1 MNYQVDIPEPPPIN
15 RGEQV
20 TEKLIIYLESIKE
33 KAPLY
38 TISFNNIILPSKN
51 SIDEIIQII
60 RLRDQYGFKKYGQHL
75 MTGDQRDT
83 INDALQEF
91 GDLIQYI
98 FKAKLNN
105 EDLSA
110 LKNYLPILNVLIN
123 S

>member
-1 MNYQVDIPEPPPIN
+1 MDYPVNVPEPPPIN
-15 RGEQV
+15 QGEPV

-33 KAPLY
+33 KAPSY